1 MKKIIALI
9 LVLVVALAVFSACSK
24 KEAKEETGK
33 MSITIINKTGETAKD
48 ISIKERIGSQH
59 QKWEN
64 GELANDQEI
73 TMTIET
79 VLDNGA
85 PALDFS
91 YAVGEG
97 KSFLGGI
104 IMKGDQT
111 ITLKIAEDGTLDADI
126 VAK

>member
-1 MKKIIALI
+1 M
-9 LVLVVALAVFSACSK
+9 VALAVFSACSK

-64 GELANDQEI
+64 SELANDQEI

-91 YAVGEG
+91 YAMGEG
-97 KSFLGGI
+97 KSFLSGI